1 MVGRHGEGNLSV
13 GDAWSPS
20 GFFTAASF
28 PMSELQSDGV
38 HFFDIVD
45 HPGDIDFF
53 ALSTAYK
60 VACEKKGLQPRNP
73 LASRTNCQKTQ
84 WSKWC
89 FWSSLTKR
97 SPFSST
103 YPSLKRSR
111 CRCWRNWSME
121 ALSSFN
127 SCQQTWKKCSTAWKT
142 WEAALSHASTS
153 DPKGSS
159 KLNVAIL
166 NRKTTRRLIR
176 DLIISFAKPNDPHVK
191 WLNWNGRRRSC
202 ATRTLPS
209 LVGLVLSSAKLS
221 GASCLKMPL
230 LAKGPMH
237 SPVPSTPVFYDTS
250 VLKVLDKIWD
260 FDQSA
265 LILWRK
271 PSWPIGAC
279 GTGRTQPSQIQ
290 SGWEALLTDARLSST
305 SLRRARL
312 CINWGFPGRY
322 VPEHPSGR
330 AGKTN
335 LGLLQTTPTTT
346 GWTCRM
352 TSWTTSPLRVST
364 SWCSQQSRSLHL
376 APTWMRSSREMLSS
390 SPRST
395 STSARPASMQSMS
408 IYGEHKG
415 GNKEMPANLYG
426 EIEEEQRLVSVL
438 MGKMLQG
445 RKVNKGEEK
454 TRQQIRANLLEKG
467 QVRFQVPYRF
477 LGESRSW
484 RKPRFGSWSANSLGN
499 ALISM
504 RTVMRI
510 MPHSPLRLSPTKGV
524 QTLTG
529 M

>member
-45 HPGDIDFF
+45 HPGDIDFL

-176 DLIISFAKPNDPHVK
+176 DLIISFAKPNDPRVK

-209 LVGLVLSSAKLS
+209 LVGLRALVSQALRSVVSENALARKGAHALACSFDSRVLRHFCPQSSWQDLGLRPVRPYPLAK
-221 GASCLKMPL
+221 AL
-230 LAKGPMH
+230 LADRCLWHRPHTTKPDSIWMG
-237 SPVPSTPVFYDTS
+237 SPVNRCTPE
-250 VLKVLDKIWD
+250 LD
-260 FDQSA
+260 FLA
-265 LILWRK
+265 E
-271 PSWPIGAC
+271 
-279 GTGRTQPSQIQ
+279 SQ
-290 SGWEALLTDARLSST
+290 A
-305 SLRRARL
+305 
-312 CINWGFPGRY
+312 
-322 VPEHPSGR
+322 VH
-330 AGKTN
+330 
-335 LGLLQTTPTTT
+335 
-346 GWTCRM
+346 
-352 TSWTTSPLRVST
+352 
-364 SWCSQQSRSLHL
+364 
-376 APTWMRSSREMLSS
+376 
-390 SPRST
+390 
-395 STSARPASMQSMS
+395 
-408 IYGEHKG
+408 
-415 GNKEMPANLYG
+415 
-426 EIEEEQRLVSVL
+426 
-438 MGKMLQG
+438 
-445 RKVNKGEEK
+445 
-454 TRQQIRANLLEKG
+454 
-467 QVRFQVPYRF
+467 
-477 LGESRSW
+477 
-484 RKPRFGSWSANSLGN
+484 
-499 ALISM
+499 
-504 RTVMRI
+504 
-510 MPHSPLRLSPTKGV
+510 
-524 QTLTG
+524 
-529 M
+529 